1 MTATWQHNI
10 EKQDNT
16 EKERQWGMT
25 IQRQKYEGNMK
36 DHEIKRLKRIPSSW
50 KWQNGYLIP
59 KELYYNLE
67 SDTMQQTIGILVHV
81 LNFKYEFVF
90 YCKWMFVALHYQT
103 L

>member
-36 DHEIKRLKRIPSSW
+36 DHEIKKLKRIPSSW

-59 KELYYNLE
+59 KEL
-67 SDTMQQTIGILVHV
+67 
-81 LNFKYEFVF
+81 
-90 YCKWMFVALHYQT
+90 
-103 L
+103 